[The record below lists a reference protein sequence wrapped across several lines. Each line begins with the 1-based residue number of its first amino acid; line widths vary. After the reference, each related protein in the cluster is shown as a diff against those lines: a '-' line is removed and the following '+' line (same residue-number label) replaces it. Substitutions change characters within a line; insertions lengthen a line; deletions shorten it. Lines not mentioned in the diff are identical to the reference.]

1 MHLDDK
7 SCFELFAS
15 FHTSCKG
22 PKGNTVFIQD
32 TKKIDEQTDLEQE
45 RGLR

>member
-1 MHLDDK
+1 MINSALN
-7 SCFELFAS
+7 FLL
-15 FHTSCKG
+15 HTSGKG
-22 PKGNTVFIQD
+22 PRGTVFIQD